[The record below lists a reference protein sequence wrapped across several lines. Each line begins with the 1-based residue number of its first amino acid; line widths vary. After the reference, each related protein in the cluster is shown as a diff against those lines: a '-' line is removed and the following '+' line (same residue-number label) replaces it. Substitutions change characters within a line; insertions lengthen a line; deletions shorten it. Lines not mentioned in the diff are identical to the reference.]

1 MQQWSYKKPTEAGR
15 YFVNLGDVVTQYSL
29 EDLTFTVAD
38 YGLVDDKGVL
48 ITEYNS
54 SYKFM
59 PHNAELSAD
68 KLNIIGNADDA
79 T

>member
-29 EDLTFTVAD
+29 EDIVFTVAD
-38 YGLVDDKGVL
+38 YGLIDDKGVEVS
-48 ITEYNS
+48 EYNS

-59 PHNAELSAD
+59 PYNSDLTAD
-68 KLNIIGNADDA
+68 RLNIIGNEE
-79 T
+79 

>member
-29 EDLTFTVAD
+29 EDIIFTVAD
-38 YGLVDDKGVL
+38 YGLVDDKGVEVS
-48 ITEYNS
+48 EYNS

-59 PHNAELSAD
+59 PYSPDLTAD
-68 KLNIIGNADDA
+68 RLNIIGNEE
-79 T
+79 